1 MNRGVLKYLPLLLY
15 TLLLF
20 AVWIGSWAS
29 GMIALLGGNDVDFV
43 LTSGDG
49 VRHFV
54 YESVSSVAA
63 MPWGAMLFLLMASGL
78 FVSCGLPGALL
89 CLFRQRTT
97 LKMRLGLWT
106 ALLTLAVL
114 AFGVVAT
121 TLYPLNLTKSVLDT
135 FADSPMAAGFL
146 FVLFSIVLMLSLAF
160 GVVYG
165 TFKSVED
172 VVDAL
177 CSRIRYQAPSLVT
190 LVPAALLLLS
200 VEYMDLGWESSVMAI
215 IRYALV
221 AFPFVYG
228 IVAKH

>member
-29 GMIALLGGNDVDFV
+29 GMVALLGGNDVDLV
-43 LTSGDG
+43 LTSSDG

-54 YESVSSVAA
+54 YGSVGSVAA
-63 MPWGAMLFLLMASGL
+63 MPWGAILFLLMASGL
-78 FVSCGLPGALL
+78 FVSCGLPSALL
-89 CLFRQRTT
+89 CLLRRRTT
-97 LKMRLGLWT
+97 LKMRMGLW
-106 ALLTLAVL
+106 ASLLTLVVL
-114 AFGVVAT
+114 ALGLVAT
-121 TLYPLNLTKSVLDT
+121 TLYPLSLTKSVLDT
-135 FADSPMAAGFL
+135 FADSPMAAGLL
-146 FVLFSIVLMLSLAF
+146 FMLFSVVLMLSLAF

-165 TFKSVED
+165 TFKSIED

-190 LVPAALLLLS
+190 LVPAALLLWS
-200 VEYMDLGWESSVMAI
+200 VEYMNLGWESSVMAI
-215 IRYALV
+215 LKYVLV

-228 IVAKH
+228 IVVKH